1 MLTEREF
8 RELSVEG
15 IMAAAGMSRPT
26 FYHYFDDLAD
36 LLLQLLAEVQLELLS
51 SAEPWLSG
59 ASEGPEAL
67 RNAISRSAGVWMK
80 HRNLLLAVH
89 DGAAQDPRL
98 AQHYRGI
105 MHEWA
110 TVTADR
116 LRAER
121 RRGRT
126 TLSTPYETAA
136 ALTLMNINVFAER
149 LGRDA
154 VDSPA
159 VVGRVLSRIWISTI
173 YPGAL
178 DDQPDGT

>member
-1 MLTEREF
+1 
-8 RELSVEG
+8 
-15 IMAAAGMSRPT
+15 MAAAGMSRPT

-36 LLLQLLAEVQLELLS
+36 LLLQLLAAAQLELLA
-51 SAEPWLSG
+51 SAEPWLTG

-67 RNAISRSAGVWMK
+67 ADAIRRSAEVWMK

-110 TVTADR
+110 SVTADR

-126 TLSTPYETAA
+126 TLSTPHETAA

-149 LGRDA
+149 LGRGA
-154 VDSPA
+154 GESPA
-159 VVGRVLSRIWISTI
+159 AVIRVLTRIWISTI

-178 DDQPDGT
+178 DDQSNGT